1 MDVSK
6 RDESLRTGCLSA
18 KAQDPINHVNFYLL
32 CSRRL
37 LYKVQKSSVMQS
49 THLFDISSMLHR
61 CLREIKKSAALILAK
76 LTRAMVINVII
87 NYFLITKGIW
97 LFSWQY
103 DPIAIQWDWNSTWRL
118 TFCLLNNQEIPF
130 IDPPLLRFRW
140 LLCLAIFTRSS
151 CTDRRIMKLFTRW
164 IFP

>member
-61 CLREIKKSAALILAK
+61 CLREIKNLQHWFLQNSHAPWWSTSSLITSWSQKVYGFFLGNTIPSPFNGIEIQPEDSPFVCWTTKKFHSLIL
-76 LTRAMVINVII
+76 LFWDFDGFCVS
-87 NYFLITKGIW
+87 
-97 LFSWQY
+97 LFSL
-103 DPIAIQWDWNSTWRL
+103 DPRAQIV
-118 TFCLLNNQEIPF
+118 E
-130 IDPPLLRFRW
+130 
-140 LLCLAIFTRSS
+140 
-151 CTDRRIMKLFTRW
+151 
-164 IFP
+164 